1 MKKGTST
8 KAKAQKP
15 ASVEE
20 WDDEVFCQWADMNL
34 GSLSESMRAHHWKR
48 YVDCWCQEVCFE
60 KRSNIEAFL
69 RDWIQPKATMMRAE
83 AMWTPRLLKYQ
94 RIVMEPL
101 SMALAK
107 PSNPWHEMWLG
118 YDEPITQEAID
129 RRLANWLRAVI
140 ISKKTSSLSA
150 LAEALERI
158 NCRLYEGIF
167 FKEVI
172 DSVNVGNG
180 TIAEGKASMLLAFWE
195 YIEKKKVLPNML
207 ELAEL
212 AEIND
217 STNASKYRKSLGLQG
232 LPKGRPTW

>member
-1 MKKGTST
+1 MKNASITKT
-8 KAKAQKP
+8 KALRP
-15 ASVEE
+15 APVEE
-20 WDDEVFCQWADMNL
+20 WDDETFCQWADMNL
-34 GSLSESMRAHHWKR
+34 GSLSESMRAHYWKR
-48 YVDCWCQEVCFE
+48 YVDCWLQKVHFE
-60 KRSNIEAFL
+60 KRPRIEAFL
-69 RDWIQPKATMMRAE
+69 RNWIQTKATKMRAE

-94 RIVMEPL
+94 RIVLEPL
-101 SMALAK
+101 SMALAD
-107 PSNPWHEMWLG
+107 PSNLWHPMWLG
-118 YDEPITQEAID
+118 HDEPITQEAID

-150 LAEALERI
+150 LTEALERI

-180 TIAEGKASMLLAFWE
+180 TIPEGKASMLLAFWE
-195 YIEKKKVLPNML
+195 YIEKKKVLPTKS

-217 STNASKYRKSLGLQG
+217 STNASKYRRSLGLQG